1 VEQIN
6 KQTKMRKWLVG
17 YWKYQNDQWEDL
29 EKEIEAPTFD
39 DAYSEFR
46 SKNPSVKIR
55 FIQEIN

>member
-1 VEQIN
+1 MEQIN